1 MDAIDRKLLN
11 MIQTE
16 FPLVDTPFLELAN
29 DLDLSEEEVLSR
41 LTELK
46 RQNVVRLSFKFGQP
60 RKHFLFRK
68 V

>member
-46 RQNVVRLSFKFGQP
+46 RQNVVRQIGAIFDT
-60 RKHFLFRK
+60 RKLGY
-68 V
+68 